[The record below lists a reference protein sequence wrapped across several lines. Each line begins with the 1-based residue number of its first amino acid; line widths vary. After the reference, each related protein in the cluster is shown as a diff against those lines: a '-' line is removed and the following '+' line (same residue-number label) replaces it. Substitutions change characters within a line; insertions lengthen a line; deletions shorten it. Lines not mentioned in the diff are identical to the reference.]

1 MSRIARYVIISAPG
15 PAASTRVTT
24 IITIMA
30 MSIRTI
36 MITTT
41 DTIITPI
48 RMPNTRLGRNRSA
61 TASPAA
67 AETGSWTPI

>member
-1 MSRIARYVIISAPG
+1 
-15 PAASTRVTT
+15 
-24 IITIMA
+24 MA

-48 RMPNTRLGRNRSA
+48 RMPNTRLARNRYA
-61 TASPAA
+61 TASLAA